1 MTYFRGAYLCES
13 PSCCHSHCCPGSG
26 CLPRWVEWDRLSI
39 SCTAPRACPPYPRP
53 DSRDWPLRTLGHSS
67 DPYLPRSG
75 TIKIQNQRLIFF
87 IKKYMQLFRKTK
99 FMQILLF
106 SFFYQVQIILLKVSW
121 YFFLS
126 YIYIE
131 NTEVLQL

>member
-1 MTYFRGAYLCES
+1 
-13 PSCCHSHCCPGSG
+13 
-26 CLPRWVEWDRLSI
+26 
-39 SCTAPRACPPYPRP
+39 
-53 DSRDWPLRTLGHSS
+53 
-67 DPYLPRSG
+67 
-75 TIKIQNQRLIFF
+75 
-87 IKKYMQLFRKTK
+87 MQLFRKTK